1 MIITAKELA
10 ARLNGREYGS
20 EVNAQDNI
28 DAKES
33 GLIVVYG
40 YSDDNVEI
48 EGAIREEIGAY
59 EGTTFVLAA
68 SGPLSANLQEDIR
81 DMDDMPEDAFLRE
94 VAAKITGH
102 QHGKKVQAIYGKGDY
117 TWQFETDIPHETFD
131 IMYDGDKFCRGMVI
145 RMDDLKAPPPVD
157 ITALTERAE
166 RAESLACSILE
177 SLKIT
182 PHSLLVIKTG
192 DVMTKYVAHEVIK
205 TFQRVVPENVAIV
218 LGDEKLDIEMLDE
231 GQMREAGWVRD
242 KAIDPTLKAIFQRAF
257 FPDGRASVSAF
268 QRINKESWNTSRDML
283 QKLHD
288 DGWLEGMDISRFL
301 TKTDTKSETP
311 TS

>member
-68 SGPLSANLQEDIR
+68 SGPLSANLQSEIR

-94 VAAKITGH
+94 VAAKIAGH
-102 QHGKKVQAIYGKGDY
+102 QYGKKVKAIYGKGDY
-117 TWQFETDIPHETFD
+117 TWQFETNIPHETFD
-131 IMYDGDKFCRGMVI
+131 IMEDGDKFCRGMVI
-145 RMDDLKAPPPVD
+145 SLNDLKAPPPIDV
-157 ITALTERAE
+157 TALVERAE
-166 RAESLACSILE
+166 RAESLACSVLE
-177 SLKIT
+177 SLKLT
-182 PHSLLVIKTG
+182 PHSMLVVKTG
-192 DVMTKYVAHEVIK
+192 DVMPDHKDHVIEQ
-205 TFQRVVPENVAIV
+205 FSRVLPEGTTLVVGTN
-218 LGDEKLDIEMLDE
+218 DISLEMLDE
-231 GQMREAGWVRD
+231 EKMRAAGWVRAD
-242 KAIDPTLKAIFQRAF
+242 AQQQRIEVVQDADCYGGILPVSVAMAKVSRARPGDAGSKSDNPTL
-257 FPDGRASVSAF
+257 
-268 QRINKESWNTSRDML
+268 
-283 QKLHD
+283 
-288 DGWLEGMDISRFL
+288 
-301 TKTDTKSETP
+301 
-311 TS
+311 